1 MDVVPVKH
9 RGFVMSGA
17 LLLALENPGERFDFH
32 AESYPYPQQV
42 SKVNSL

>member
-17 LLLALENPGERFDFH
+17 LLLALENPGEILIFVPDRTH
-32 AESYPYPQQV
+32 IRSRSPR
-42 SKVNSL
+42 

>member
-17 LLLALENPGERFDFH
+17 FLLALENPGETLILVADRTH
-32 AESYPYPQQV
+32 IRSRSPR
-42 SKVNSL
+42 